1 MQTKYQRPSLR
12 VIDLESQSLM
22 NTSAGSTG
30 YPSQP
35 GQSGVVFESRPQNWS
50 AEDWSADED

>member
-35 GQSGVVFESRPQNWS
+35 GQSGVVFESRPQG
-50 AEDWSADED
+50 

>member
-1 MQTKYQRPSLR
+1 MQTKYQRPALR

-22 NTSAGSTG
+22 NISGGSTG

-35 GQSGVVFESRPQNWS
+35 GQSGVVFESRPQGWKAS
-50 AEDWSADED
+50 DWSADED

>member
-1 MQTKYQRPSLR
+1 MQTKYQQPALR

-22 NTSAGSTG
+22 NISGGSTG

-35 GQSGVVFESRPQNWS
+35 GKSGVVFESRPQNWS
-50 AEDWSADED
+50 SEDWSADED

>member
-1 MQTKYQRPSLR
+1 MQTKYQRPALR
-12 VIDLESQSLM
+12 VINLESQSLM

-35 GQSGVVFESRPQNWS
+35 GQSGVVFESRPQSWS
-50 AEDWSADED
+50 SEDWSADED